1 MADDKQFDNENPEF
15 GNEDNT
21 GSSEDTGGLGNLP
34 PLSDFDS
41 QGTFDSDSDLPP
53 LGDFESRDTSLD
65 APATEPPADTPFSA
79 GDLTS
84 DFDAGAFS
92 LQGDSAPGEQQDSGP
107 LIGGFQDLAADSD
120 FSPETPDIGSG
131 PGSALDTPIWDD
143 SAFGASSGG
152 DVFTPGLGES
162 ATQAMP
168 TPSFEGFGDEGE
180 EIGGFGAVPG
190 GTPMPQMAGGTGFD
204 DLDAMAAEAVGPSA
218 TTGQPAQRQGGAGAL
233 MVIFIG
239 LVSLGVGL
247 IASQPL
253 SGYLGFVPGNP
264 LVVEMQAKESTIA
277 NLNRQINTLQQLQA
291 TPEQPADISPERVA
305 ELQNEI
311 LVRTQELD
319 AVKGQLDS
327 TKATLSAQQSELTSV
342 ERELRER
349 NDEVIAAREFLEE
362 LRSETAIVQ
371 ARQRGLIAEVDRL
384 TGYVGE
390 LDEANA
396 RRIATKEA
404 LEHNIDRL
412 VIQVKESIPL
422 TPEKY
427 DYATRLAKVEALR
440 DKAAQAGWVTP
451 DLQNEYTSL
460 YLKELELARA
470 NDYFFACVPVTD
482 RFGHTSMS
490 WAECLMRGNWA
501 VYYRSLD
508 GKGIGSFENTGTA
521 ETPKW
526 GFRQD
531 LSEDTRLSIEA
542 HIVSARIP
550 DFEGHLQRL
559 AERELQA
566 QKDTPWQRV
575 YSSM

>member
-1 MADDKQFDNENPEF
+1 MADDKQFDNENPEIE
-15 GNEDNT
+15 NEDNT
-21 GSSEDTGGLGNLP
+21 GSAEDTGGLGNLP

-53 LGDFESRDTSLD
+53 LGDFESRDTTLD
-65 APATEPPADTPFSA
+65 APPSEPAADIPFGG

-92 LQGDSAPGEQQDSGP
+92 LQADSAPGGQQDSGP

-120 FSPETPDIGSG
+120 FSPETPDIGPG
-131 PGSALDTPIWDD
+131 PGAALDTPIWDD
-143 SAFGASSGG
+143 SAFGGSGG
-152 DVFTPGLGES
+152 DLFTPGLGDT

-168 TPSFEGFGDEGE
+168 TPTFEDFGDTGE

-190 GTPMPQMAGGTGFD
+190 GTPMPQMAGGTGFEEFE
-204 DLDAMAAEAVGPSA
+204 AMAAEAAGGPSA
-218 TTGQPAQRQGGAGAL
+218 SGAQPGKRQGAGAL

-239 LVSLGVGL
+239 LISLGVGM

-253 SGYLGFVPGNP
+253 SGYLSFVPGNP
-264 LVVEMQAKESTIA
+264 LMVEMQTKDSTIA

-311 LVRTQELD
+311 LVRTQALD

-440 DKAAQAGWVTP
+440 ENAAQAGWVTP
-451 DLQNEYTSL
+451 ELQNEYTSL

-482 RFGHTSMS
+482 RFGHTSMC

-531 LSEDTRLSIEA
+531 LSDDTRFAIEA

>member
-15 GNEDNT
+15 EHELNAGKFGDDE
-21 GSSEDTGGLGNLP
+21 GLGNLP
-34 PLSDFDS
+34 PLSDLDS
-41 QGTFDSDSDLPP
+41 QGTYDSDLDLPP
-53 LGDFESRDTSLD
+53 LGGFESQDTSVGGG
-65 APATEPPADTPFSA
+65 APDLLGQTPSGAPF
-79 GDLTS
+79 TS
-84 DFDAGAFS
+84 DFDASAFN
-92 LQGDSAPGEQQDSGP
+92 LAGDSGPGGHPSGP

-120 FSPETPDIGSG
+120 FHPETPDIGSG
-131 PGSALDTPIWDD
+131 PDATLDTPIWDD
-143 SAFGASSGG
+143 SAFGGSGG
-152 DVFTPGLGES
+152 DLFTPGVSENV
-162 ATQAMP
+162 TQA
-168 TPSFEGFGDEGE
+168 TPAPAFDDFGDAGS
-180 EIGGFGAVPG
+180 FGDFG
-190 GTPMPQMAGGTGFD
+190 GTPMPEMAGGTGMD
-204 DLDAMAAEAVGPSA
+204 DFGAVPVGAGAPSVSGA
-218 TTGQPAQRQGGAGAL
+218 QPKARQGAGAL
-233 MVIFIG
+233 LVIFIG
-239 LVSLGVGL
+239 LVSLGVGM

-253 SGYLGFVPGNP
+253 STYLTFVPGNP
-264 LVVEMQAKESTIA
+264 LVMEMQTKDATIA

-291 TPEQPADISPERVA
+291 TPDRPADISPERVA

-327 TKATLSAQQSELTSV
+327 TRATLSSEQAELTSV

-422 TPEKY
+422 APEKY
-427 DYATRLAKVEALR
+427 DYATRLAEVEALR
-440 DKAAQAGWVTP
+440 VKAAQAGWVTP
-451 DLQNEYTSL
+451 ELQNEYTSL

-482 RFGHTSMS
+482 RFGHTSMC

-508 GKGIGSFENTGTA
+508 GKGIGSFENTGTT
-521 ETPKW
+521 ETPRW

-531 LSEDTRLSIEA
+531 LSEDTRLAIEA

-559 AERELQA
+559 AERELKA

>member
-15 GNEDNT
+15 GNEENT
-21 GSSEDTGGLGNLP
+21 GGEDTGGLGNLP

-41 QGTFDSDSDLPP
+41 EGTFDSDSDLPP

-65 APATEPPADTPFSA
+65 ASLPSDIPAPGGSAPFVGS
-79 GDLTS
+79 DVTS

-92 LQGDSAPGEQQDSGP
+92 LASDSSVGGQQDSGP

-120 FSPETPDIGSG
+120 FSPETPDIGPG
-131 PGSALDTPIWDD
+131 PDSALDTPIWDD
-143 SAFGASSGG
+143 SAFGGSGG
-152 DVFTPGLGES
+152 DLFTPGLGDT

-168 TPSFEGFGDEGE
+168 TPSFDDFGAGDE
-180 EIGGFGAVPG
+180 EIGGFGAPG
-190 GTPMPQMAGGTGFD
+190 GTPMPQMGGGTGFE
-204 DLDAMAAEAVGPSA
+204 DLDAMAAEAAGPSA
-218 TTGQPAQRQGGAGAL
+218 SGAQPGKRQGAGAL
-233 MVIFIG
+233 LVIFIG
-239 LVSLGVGL
+239 LISLGVGM

-253 SGYLGFVPGNP
+253 SSYLSFVPGNP
-264 LVVEMQAKESTIA
+264 LVMEMQTKDSTIA

-327 TKATLSAQQSELTSV
+327 TKATLSAQQSELSGV

-427 DYATRLAKVEALR
+427 DYATRLETVEALR

-451 DLQNEYTSL
+451 ELQNEYTSL

-482 RFGHTSMS
+482 RFGHTSMC

-531 LSEDTRLSIEA
+531 LSEDTRLAIEA
-542 HIVSARIP
+542 YIVNARIP

-566 QKDTPWQRV
+566 QKDTSWQRV

>member
-1 MADDKQFDNENPEF
+1 
-15 GNEDNT
+15 
-21 GSSEDTGGLGNLP
+21 
-34 PLSDFDS
+34 
-41 QGTFDSDSDLPP
+41 
-53 LGDFESRDTSLD
+53 
-65 APATEPPADTPFSA
+65 
-79 GDLTS
+79 
-84 DFDAGAFS
+84 
-92 LQGDSAPGEQQDSGP
+92 
-107 LIGGFQDLAADSD
+107 
-120 FSPETPDIGSG
+120 
-131 PGSALDTPIWDD
+131 
-143 SAFGASSGG
+143 
-152 DVFTPGLGES
+152 
-162 ATQAMP
+162 
-168 TPSFEGFGDEGE
+168 
-180 EIGGFGAVPG
+180 
-190 GTPMPQMAGGTGFD
+190 
-204 DLDAMAAEAVGPSA
+204 
-218 TTGQPAQRQGGAGAL
+218 
-233 MVIFIG
+233 
-239 LVSLGVGL
+239 LVSLGVGM

-253 SGYLGFVPGNP
+253 STYLTFVPGNP
-264 LVVEMQAKESTIA
+264 LVMEMQTKDATIA

-291 TPEQPADISPERVA
+291 TPDRPADISPERVA

-327 TKATLSAQQSELTSV
+327 TRATLSTEQAELTSV

-427 DYATRLAKVEALR
+427 DYATRLAQVEALR
-440 DKAAQAGWVTP
+440 DKAAQAGWVSP
-451 DLQNEYTSL
+451 ELQNEYTSL

-482 RFGHTSMS
+482 RFGHTSMC

-508 GKGIGSFENTGTA
+508 GKGIGSFENAGST
-521 ETPKW
+521 ETPRWEFK
-526 GFRQD
+526 QN
-531 LSEDTRLSIEA
+531 LSEDTRLAIEA

-559 AERELQA
+559 AERELKA